1 MKESIH
7 FDVQDK
13 RFTVL
18 VPDGLDS
25 QIAIKSL
32 GSGDIC
38 VVLQDL
44 KIIKPKFK
52 SQDHP
57 NWYEICYYDGITE
70 THKILA
76 RIQVDLIKDTIKPI
90 TNLPDVTGVECDT
103 CGIKL
108 GDIHG
113 NIQLVT
119 THVKD
124 CGGKFVRK

>member
-1 MKESIH
+1 MKESAY

-32 GSGDIC
+32 GSGDLC

-76 RIQVDLIKDTIKPI
+76 RIQVDLIKDTVKPLD
-90 TNLPDVTGVECDT
+90 TTKLPDVAGVKC
-103 CGIKL
+103 
-108 GDIHG
+108 
-113 NIQLVT
+113 
-119 THVKD
+119 
-124 CGGKFVRK
+124 